1 MSKSWTP
8 KSVAAWVTT
17 GLGIVSVAVGIV
29 LGVRQLLPTPKPPRM
44 SAVFILDV
52 SPAMQSR
59 IGETTKLAAAE
70 ANITQSVS
78 SLPGVSTSLRLVRGC
93 EGSYTA
99 PTVPFGTN
107 DVGRYNRVFSDLP
120 ANEQSVSGYVGALA
134 GAAND
139 LATKSLIADSKEKLL
154 IVFMAGSR
162 DTCPSASVG
171 LPIGQGLL
179 VTFFWLGHSEKAV
192 AATRRQLVNLGFTV
206 QVHATPSKKKLQQ
219 VVAHAMV
226 VARTRSFAV
235 YHRPITR
242 PTSTGTNGTD
252 TTATDTAATDTTATD
267 TTATN
272 TATTTAATTTTATTT
287 ATDTTAADTTP

>member
-1 MSKSWTP
+1 LKSWTP

-17 GLGIVSVAVGIV
+17 GLGIVSVAVGII
-29 LGVRQLLPTPKPPRM
+29 LGVRQLLPSPKPPRM

-52 SPAMQSR
+52 SPAMQKR

-70 ANITQSVS
+70 GNIIQSAS
-78 SLPGVSTSLRLVRGC
+78 SLPGVSTSLRLVKGC

-107 DVGRYNRVFSDLP
+107 NAGRYDRVFSDLGSS
-120 ANEQSVSGYVGALA
+120 EQSASGYVGALA
-134 GAAND
+134 SAAND

-162 DTCPSASVG
+162 DTCPSTSVG

-179 VTFFWLGHSEKAV
+179 VTFFWLGHSTKAV
-192 AATRRQLVNLGFTV
+192 DATRRQLVSLGFTV
-206 QVHATPSKKKLQQ
+206 QVHAAPSKKKLRK

-226 VARTRSFAV
+226 VARARSVAIYRRTNTRSSSL
-235 YHRPITR
+235 T
-242 PTSTGTNGTD
+242 TTGSDTTGTE
-252 TTATDTAATDTTATD
+252 TTATD

-272 TATTTAATTTTATTT
+272 TTTADTTATETT
-287 ATDTTAADTTP
+287 ATDTTATTTAAVTTP